1 MSTDR
6 VPKPDHPHWLQ
17 PIALQ
22 ACLAYVLCMQ
32 IGVQLHAQ
40 DAFDSDDLDP
50 FDAKPS
56 KTKESVAKRIE
67 PANEYEKGLKLSQ
80 IHKRPMLVVLG
91 AEWCNWCRKLESDLA
106 TEEAN
111 EILEKWIIAKV
122 DVEEE
127 ADIAREMQAS
137 ALPALRVLGVE
148 REVSASR
155 EGYLS
160 IAELKEW
167 LQENH
172 LLADPTIQRVLY
184 ESGKLTNDDLKKL
197 VEFLGHRSASIRTA
211 AQKRLTQARN
221 DSEGLVVDAL
231 RVGRL
236 AQQLCALQILQSW
249 KAPVATVDPWRPGTI
264 NTEITETL
272 VQWLR
277 RARDKDGALVA
288 NDAAAMP
295 LNEAKVVELMARL
308 LSKHNDKRDGVMAEA
323 VNFGDALV
331 PEVRMRLAN
340 TGAIDDSERTVLREL
355 LYRLLV
361 GDRMRLE
368 KPMLLAALSSFNA
381 ETHRTAALNLLASVT
396 SQDQPMVDELSQ
408 DADPLVRE
416 MTVSKLQELGELQ
429 KSERL
434 QRLLEDK
441 SPSVR
446 TAVLRQLSEHP
457 QDTSIAKL
465 IEYTDRETDEDLL
478 VYATKTLGLLGSQAG
493 ADGALIRLAKNV
505 SWRVRAAA
513 LDAMG
518 QVFEKQDHHYGVHKP
533 SKASAE
539 STTEMA
545 KVILE
550 AAEDSDEFVVER
562 AVAMIPKIVDEES
575 AHSVLEFFAKNPK
588 RLSSLD
594 KVLSEWRAD
603 EKLKPLINA
612 AELWLENKEMEKVE
626 SAVIILTKIKPS
638 ALKLRIPSLL
648 DSDNQHV
655 RIGALHAAI
664 ASFAELRDESLKP
677 SAVAIANPWF
687 KSNTRKPWHAVPESL
702 QAFPKATVESH
713 ESTAAEL
720 LGEVDIVMLEE
731 KLPVQVAGLE
741 LLDDFFGA
749 VTKTAEPKLVESD
762 VEQKPSTVD
771 AVDEVLSLFGD
782 LSARKT
788 AQSESLEKR
797 PTVGLDD
804 FFGTLEKA
812 DITDSTD
819 TTAIT
824 AITATTESAESATGV
839 ELPSEWLGRWQ
850 NAYKFD
856 WRSDWALEIRKKLQE
871 SSTAT
876 TEPTEKA
883 SSAERELIGFA
894 RLASGQALDASLALE
909 HLRLRPLQEK
919 GRGVEPQLKL
929 KDMVAWLPAK
939 ERVEYVNS
947 IPFEWR
953 ELSKKNGAEFLEA
966 ATIIDEVAIADWIF
980 EGVKDCELS
989 DVQWAMVRKY
999 LLRALLGARADSV
1012 SYYYSASEVRN
1023 GDVYSQFKLS
1033 LPRLE
1038 PAVDWLSTH
1047 YKMEANDATKGM
1059 LLSALSYLD
1068 HGLAVQSAIGHV
1080 TEATQWSMS
1089 VRVALAIALWD
1100 QNETSVDRAVQWLD
1114 HPLLEV
1120 KHASLIRIT
1129 QKVSDSAQS
1138 NGDLQT
1144 MVYWDYKD
1152 KMPGLWYVQ
1161 RPMPENALREL
1172 AQSDE
1177 SLAWRA
1183 KLLLLAAGKWSIQQL
1198 GIDAENSIE
1207 RFRIAVALVKA
1218 GRTDLEAVAFY
1229 NKSVDQLME
1238 DEEVG
1243 QFYRLMRA
1251 LESDEI
1257 ATIRLTMRKRFR
1269 ASALRN

>member
-6 VPKPDHPHWLQ
+6 VPEPDHPHWRKLS
-17 PIALQ
+17 ALL
-22 ACLAYVLCMQ
+22 ACLAFVHCMQ
-32 IGVQLHAQ
+32 LCAQLHAQ
-40 DAFDSDDLDP
+40 DVIDSDDSDP
-50 FDAKPS
+50 FDSKPS
-56 KTKESVAKRIE
+56 KTRENVAKRIE
-67 PANEYEKGLKLSQ
+67 PAKEYEKGLKLSQ

-91 AEWCNWCRKLESDLA
+91 AEWCNWCRKLESEIA
-106 TEEAN
+106 SEEAN

-127 ADIAREMQAS
+127 ADIAREMQAT
-137 ALPALRVLGVE
+137 ALPALRVIGVE
-148 REVSASR
+148 REVVASR

-184 ESGKLTNDDLKKL
+184 ESGKLTNDDLKQL

-231 RVGRL
+231 RGGRL

-264 NTEITETL
+264 NAEITETL
-272 VQWLR
+272 VLWLR
-277 RARDKDGALVA
+277 RARDKDGALVE
-288 NDAAAMP
+288 NDTAAMP

-308 LSKHNDKRDGVMAEA
+308 LSKHSDKRDGVMAEA

-340 TGAIDDSERTVLREL
+340 TAAIDDSERTVLREL

-434 QRLLEDK
+434 QRMLEDK

-478 VYATKTLGLLGSQAG
+478 VYATKTLGQLGSQAG

-513 LDAMG
+513 LDAIG
-518 QVFEKQDHHYGVHKP
+518 QVFEKQGHHYGMNKP
-533 SKASAE
+533 SHASAE
-539 STTEMA
+539 STAEMA
-545 KVILE
+545 KVILG

-562 AVAMIPKIVDEES
+562 AVAIIPKIVNDES
-575 AHSVLEFFAKNPK
+575 ALSVLEFFAKNPK

-603 EKLKPLINA
+603 ETLKPLINA
-612 AELWLENKEMEKVE
+612 AEHWLENNELDKVE
-626 SAVIILTKIKPS
+626 PAVNILTKIKPS

-655 RIGALHAAI
+655 RIGALNAAI

-677 SAVAIANPWF
+677 SSVAIANPWF
-687 KSNTRKPWHAVPESL
+687 KSSTRKPWHEVPESF
-702 QAFPKATVESH
+702 QSFPKAPVESH
-713 ESTAAEL
+713 ENTASEL
-720 LGEVDIVMLEE
+720 IGEVEIVMLEE
-731 KLPVQVAGLE
+731 KLPRVADLE
-741 LLDDFFGA
+741 MLDDFFGA
-749 VTKTAEPKLVESD
+749 VPKSAKPKIDASD
-762 VEQKPSTVD
+762 VEQKPSPVD
-771 AVDEVLSLFGD
+771 AVDEILSLFGD
-782 LSARKT
+782 LPAKKT
-788 AQSESLEKR
+788 AQSESLDVQ
-797 PTVGLDD
+797 PAVDLDD
-804 FFGTLEKA
+804 FFGTQEKA
-812 DITDSTD
+812 DKS
-819 TTAIT
+819 
-824 AITATTESAESATGV
+824 ATTESTTEI
-839 ELPSEWLGRWQ
+839 ELPSEWLARWQ

-856 WRSDWALEIRKKLQE
+856 WRSDWALEIRKRLQE
-871 SSTAT
+871 NPEAAT
-876 TEPTEKA
+876 VFAEKT
-883 SSAERELIGFA
+883 SNTERELASFA
-894 RLASGQALDASLALE
+894 RLASGEALDMSTALD
-909 HLRLRPLQEK
+909 HLRLRHLPEK
-919 GRGVEPQLKL
+919 GRGFEPQLKL
-929 KDMVAWLPAK
+929 KDMIAWLPAK
-939 ERVEYVNS
+939 ERVDYVHS
-947 IPFEWR
+947 IPFEWQ

-980 EGVKDCELS
+980 EGVRDRELS

-999 LLRALLGARADSV
+999 LLRALLGARADSI
-1012 SYYYSASEVRN
+1012 SYYYASSEVRN

-1059 LLSALSYLD
+1059 LLSGLSYLD
-1068 HGLAVQSAIGHV
+1068 HGLAVQSAIGRV

-1120 KHASLIRIT
+1120 KQASLIRIT

-1138 NGDLQT
+1138 IGDLQT
-1144 MVYWDYKD
+1144 MVYWDYQD

-1161 RPMPENALREL
+1161 RTIPENALREL

-1183 KLLLLAAGKWSIQQL
+1183 KLLLLAAGKLSIQQL
-1198 GIDAENSIE
+1198 GIDAGNNME

-1238 DEEVG
+1238 DDEVG

-1257 ATIRLTMRKRFR
+1257 STIRQTMRKRFK